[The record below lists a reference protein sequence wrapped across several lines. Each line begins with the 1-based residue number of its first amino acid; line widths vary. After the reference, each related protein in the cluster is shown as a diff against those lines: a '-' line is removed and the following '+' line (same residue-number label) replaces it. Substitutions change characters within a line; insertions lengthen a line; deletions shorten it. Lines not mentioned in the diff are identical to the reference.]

1 MPTYVTLYNW
11 TQEGIKNVKD
21 SPNRLDAAK
30 QAVEAMGG
38 TVKAFYMTQG
48 QYDMVTIT
56 EAPDCKTAAKIA
68 LSLASGGSVRGQ
80 TLRAY
85 TEDEYRE
92 VLAEL
97 P

>member
-1 MPTYVTLYNW
+1 
-11 TQEGIKNVKD
+11 
-21 SPNRLDAAK
+21 
-30 QAVEAMGG
+30 
-38 TVKAFYMTQG
+38 MTQG
-48 QYDMVTIT
+48 QFDMVTIT

-68 LSLASGGSVRGQ
+68 LSLASQGSVRGQ

-85 TEDEYRE
+85 TEEEYWE

>member
-11 TQEGIKNVKD
+11 TQEGIKNVKQ
-21 SPNRLDAAK
+21 SPERLDAAK
-30 QAVEAMGG
+30 EAVKAMGG
-38 TVKAFYMTQG
+38 EVIAFYVTQG
-48 QYDMVTIT
+48 QYDMVTIS
-56 EAPDCKTAAKIA
+56 EAPDCKTAAKVALAIA
-68 LSLASGGSVRGQ
+68 SQGAVRGQ

-92 VLAEL
+92 VIAEL